1 VDNYPCVCHVADL
14 ILRSQVFPSY
24 VKRTQGISKQSALA
38 KLKEKW
44 SALVAAAAGV
54 INQSDG
60 Y

>member
-1 VDNYPCVCHVADL
+1 MDDYPCVCHVADL

-44 SALVAAAAGV
+44 SALVTAAAGV
-54 INQSDG
+54 IN
-60 Y
+60 